1 MPITRQDAWTEDE
14 DLLLAETVLRHIRE
28 GGTQLKAFEE
38 VGKRLSRTGAACGF
52 RWNSFVRKQYQTG
65 IELAKKQRK
74 DLKKQA
80 KKPDVEDS
88 SAVEQE
94 VEDAAELNE
103 GAENLT
109 IETVKVFLDGIQ
121 EKLNNT
127 NGQVERV
134 TKYEERIKAM
144 EEELY
149 YLSNENKKLKS
160 ELKSIEGDHK
170 ALVEIMERA
179 RRMVG
184 TKEK

>member
-28 GGTQLKAFEE
+28 GGTQLKAFEA

-52 RWNSFVRKQYQTG
+52 RWNSYVRKQYQTG

-80 KKPDVEDS
+80 KKADVEE
-88 SAVEQE
+88 SAVDHK
-94 VEDAAELNE
+94 VEDAAEINE
-103 GAENLT
+103 GVEKLT
-109 IETVKVFLDGIQ
+109 VETVKVFLDGLQ
-121 EKLNNT
+121 EKLDTT

-134 TKYEERIKAM
+134 SKYEERIKAM

-160 ELKSIEGDHK
+160 ELKTIEGDHK

-184 TKEK
+184 TKGK